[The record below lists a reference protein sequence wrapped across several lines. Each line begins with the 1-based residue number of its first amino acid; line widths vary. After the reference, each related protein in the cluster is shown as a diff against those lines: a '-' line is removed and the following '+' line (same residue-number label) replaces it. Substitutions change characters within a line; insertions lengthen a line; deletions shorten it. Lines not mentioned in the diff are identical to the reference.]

1 MGSKA
6 GKSASHLGPS
16 SSSSSRNASSA
27 SPVQTKFSVEA
38 SGLIDLT
45 QDDSS
50 DKEEEEEE
58 EEELAMPIKPTKK
71 AKVELGGGRQCALC
85 DDACAL
91 NSTKIAVRDRSLVCQ
106 VSMPTSKHII
116 HH

>member
-50 DKEEEEEE
+50 DKEEEE